1 MHLPASVALCD
12 AMEIGALQLGVSL
25 SPESVLA
32 QAFAN
37 SKDEDDRNL
46 VFDAFGV
53 ATSRAGASPLGYPF
67 VATARTL
74 EAKPLKKRF
83 NSYLFLLLGVSIAQ
97 RGMATNDALA
107 RRFRREFED
116 FVCWALRRSG
126 YLAEVLS
133 EPRTSRGLHKSLQP
147 ALQQVANKFGEDA
160 FLDVTKFAAHDNDLD
175 VDVVARPS
183 IGDRSVGGWPTLL
196 VQCATG
202 PVQELNNKILEVSNT
217 FSSVWSKGF
226 NRTATLRAGATPDE
240 LLQLEPVFWGRLND
254 AGVVFHRMRLVNLAI
269 RSSKRRIKLPA
280 RLLAVETELRK
291 EIPRFDWRNGW
302 QAK

>member
-1 MHLPASVALCD
+1 MHVPDSVALCD

-53 ATSRAGASPLGYPF
+53 ATSRAGASPQGYPF
-67 VATARTL
+67 AATVRTL
-74 EAKPLKKRF
+74 AANPRKAF
-83 NSYLFLLLGVSIAQ
+83 NPYLFLLLGVSIAQ
-97 RGMATNDALA
+97 RGMANNDALA
-107 RRFRREFED
+107 RKFRREFED
-116 FVCWALRRSG
+116 FVCWTFRRSG

-133 EPRTSRGLHKSLQP
+133 EPRTSRGLDKSLQR
-147 ALQQVANKFGEDA
+147 ALRQVAKKFGEDA
-160 FLDVTKFAAHDNDLD
+160 FLDITKFAPHDNDLD
-175 VDVVARPS
+175 VDVIARPS

-196 VQCATG
+196 IQCATG
-202 PVQELNNKILEVSNT
+202 PVQQLNNKILEVSNT

-226 NRTATLRAGATPDE
+226 HRTATLRAGATPDE

-254 AGVVFHRMRLVNLAI
+254 AGVVFHRMRLVNLAL

-280 RLLAVETELRK
+280 RIVAVERELRN
-291 EIPRFDWRNGW
+291 EISRFDWRNGW
-302 QAK
+302 QSK